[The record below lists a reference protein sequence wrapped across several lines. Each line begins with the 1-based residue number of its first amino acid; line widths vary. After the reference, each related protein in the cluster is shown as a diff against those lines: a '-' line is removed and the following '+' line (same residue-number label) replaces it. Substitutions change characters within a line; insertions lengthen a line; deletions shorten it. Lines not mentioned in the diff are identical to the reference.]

1 MELPMAV
8 LTRYITGALQSLATR
23 RGYFNPMSSQ
33 WLAFLAWLRRRRPV
47 MDAGGGRMHPAKA
60 KANVSCALLGSIV
73 LFSVAVT
80 AQNDTTH
87 KHTSAPQVAISVITD
102 SNSAALSSSSS
113 PYILNGTL
121 QQANANF
128 NISGNGTL
136 GGVLAAK
143 TVNSSTAY
151 QISGTGVLSI
161 GSAADGNLFLG
172 SGAGANNIPGAGV
185 HNTYSGFQAGYF
197 NTTGGGNTFTGVF
210 AGLGNTT
217 GGQNSFFGTTAGAYN
232 TTGYDNTFIGY
243 NAGYYNATGYGQH
256 FYRVRCRL
264 SHDRQ

>member
-23 RGYFNPMSSQ
+23 RGYFNTMSSH
-33 WLAFLAWLRRRRPV
+33 WLAFLAWLRRRPV
-47 MDAGGGRMHPAKA
+47 MYSGGGRMHPAKA

-73 LFSVAVT
+73 LFSVAVA

-87 KHTSAPQVAISVITD
+87 KHTSAPQVAISVISD

-121 QQANANF
+121 QQPNANF

-143 TVNSSTAY
+143 PSTPLPLTRFPARAY
-151 QISGTGVLSI
+151 
-161 GSAADGNLFLG
+161 
-172 SGAGANNIPGAGV
+172 
-185 HNTYSGFQAGYF
+185 
-197 NTTGGGNTFTGVF
+197 
-210 AGLGNTT
+210 
-217 GGQNSFFGTTAGAYN
+217 
-232 TTGYDNTFIGY
+232 
-243 NAGYYNATGYGQH
+243 
-256 FYRVRCRL
+256 
-264 SHDRQ
+264 